1 MSNRSP
7 HHIAKR
13 LKKTLLVTIGG
24 GLIAL
29 TLLTGIIIVVTNKIS
44 SDAAKTEQTALSGVS
59 TVLHTQAGFVLPSNT
74 SNVLQQLDKATLV
87 NVIAKN
93 QPAVV
98 RILTVYCA
106 DITVASGTASLKEK
120 DSCSAGV
127 GSGSIISS
135 DGYIATNGHVAVI
148 SPKQALLDSLTSD
161 EEIQRYLDYLVA
173 VGLLTPS
180 KAAAIRT
187 SAAKDISGANDALDA
202 TIALIPSTTV
212 TVTNADLQHAI
223 QLGNE
228 PVRIDS
234 SGNRMNINYTDTI
247 VRASFVD
254 KDFDQEAADQSLQT
268 GQFTSSDVALLKMRG
283 NFPYVL
289 LGNSSSVKV
298 GDQLTAIGFPAFID
312 NSVSTDQWQTVPSIT
327 QGKVTDIVSD
337 ATYNGRKIIDTS
349 VPIAQ
354 GESGGPS
361 FNDAGE
367 QIGLNTYSALECK
380 DLKCFG
386 NGLVR
391 DIADLKVLLKKNN
404 IVLATGGVTNDWNSG
419 LDAYTSG
426 NYVKAL
432 TAFKKVQ
439 DEYPANY
446 LVSPL
451 ARLAR
456 EQTGSST
463 DISSS
468 FQARTV
474 TTTLFMIAGGIL
486 LIFVATII
494 GLIVH
499 FTRKHHREEA
509 IANAQIPPS
518 TPL

>member
-1 MSNRSP
+1 M
-7 HHIAKR
+7 
-13 LKKTLLVTIGG
+13 IGG

-29 TLLTGIIIVVTNKIS
+29 TLLTSIIIVVSNKIS
-44 SDAAKTEQTALSGVS
+44 SDAAKIEQTALTGVS
-59 TVLHTQAGFVLPSNT
+59 TLLHTQAGFVLPSDT
-74 SNVLQQLDKATLV
+74 SNVPQRLDDATLV

-106 DITVASGTASLKEK
+106 DITLASGTVSLEVK

-135 DGYIATNGHVAVI
+135 DGYIATNGHVATI
-148 SPKQALLDSLTSD
+148 SPKQALLDSLTSS
-161 EEIQRYLDYLVA
+161 EEIQRYLNYLVVA
-173 VGLLTPS
+173 GLLS
-180 KAAAIRT
+180 SAKATVIQT
-187 SAAKDISGANDALDA
+187 GVANDASGASDALNA
-202 TIALIPSTTV
+202 TIALIPLTTV
-212 TVTNADLQHAI
+212 TATNVDLQHAI

-228 PVRIDS
+228 PVRLDS
-234 SGNRMNINYTDTI
+234 GGSRLAITYTSTI
-247 VRASFVD
+247 VRASLVD
-254 KDFDQEAADQSLQT
+254 QDFDQEAAGQSLLT
-268 GQFTSSDVALLKMRG
+268 GQFTTSDVALLKMKG
-283 NFPYVL
+283 DYPYL
-289 LGNSSSVKV
+289 RLGNSSSVQV

-312 NSVSTDQWQTVPSIT
+312 NSVSTNQWQTVPSIT
-327 QGKVTDIVSD
+327 QGKVTDIIAD
-337 ATYNGRKIIDTS
+337 ATSNGRKIIDTS

-361 FNDAGE
+361 LNDAGE
-367 QIGLNTYSALECK
+367 QIGLNTYSALKCK

-404 IVLATGGVTNDWNSG
+404 ITLATGGVTDDWSRG
-419 LDAYTSG
+419 LTAYTSG
-426 NYVKAL
+426 NYTEAL

-439 DEYPANY
+439 DEYPPNY

-451 ARLAR
+451 AQLAR

-463 DISSS
+463 DISAS

-474 TTTLFMIAGGIL
+474 TMTLLTIAGGTL
-486 LIFVATII
+486 LVLIVTII
-494 GLIVH
+494 GLIIH
-499 FTRKHHREEA
+499 FTRKHHREEV
-509 IANAQIPPS
+509 IANVQLLPP